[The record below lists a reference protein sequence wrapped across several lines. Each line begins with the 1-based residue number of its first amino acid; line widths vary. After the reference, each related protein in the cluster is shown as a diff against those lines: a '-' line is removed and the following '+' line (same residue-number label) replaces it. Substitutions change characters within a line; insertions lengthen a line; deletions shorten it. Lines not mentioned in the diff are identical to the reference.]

1 MFSTATKTTT
11 TSPAVQ
17 QKTTGA
23 TFFRKAGEE
32 SFFGA
37 KENPSFFGKTIQ
49 TKLTVSTPDDPHEK
63 EADAVAD
70 KVMRMKEPVI
80 TPATLPRKKEEEV
93 HRKEEEEVQAKP
105 EIPIINK
112 IQCKEDK
119 EEKLHAKLDA
129 AIYQKQEGHT
139 GTKTQ
144 IITGTGNDH
153 TIQRKNISLFHSDI
167 IQRSGRGPPTT
178 SIPFEQT
185 LAASKGGGTALP
197 GNTRQFME
205 SRFNADF
212 SGVRIHTDSTAEHLS
227 SSVHA
232 KAFAHGNDI
241 YFNSR
246 QFSPHSIEGGT
257 LLAHELTH
265 TIQQGAS
272 KSNPPRINNKSL
284 VAKKSSIHRNANTEI
299 LQSSNNIKD
308 LKTTRS
314 KTNERN
320 EETNISQKAEVKNTE
335 NTSLKQIVV
344 QSKINLN
351 SSDVSTTGNSR
362 RTDATL
368 NKITTKK
375 EIFKKDEKPKEEEEK
390 SSADAQHEIHKK
402 STDTLSSEINIR
414 KVQQHNSDTSVRS
427 HIQTSSTDNFP
438 ANTSDADSLKNTGV
452 SERGPPIHRMAAN
465 PGVIIVQRSLFDS
478 ALSHVSDFLS
488 DIPIT
493 LDIDVAKRW
502 LMNGVRRFASYI
514 PGYRALGVVLGHDP
528 ITGEEIAQ
536 NGRSFIEAA
545 LDIIPGGNLLK
556 QKLDELGLIDRAAAW
571 IDAQIATLSG
581 IVQNVRNEFL
591 GEWNS
596 LGLSS
601 ILDGPTE
608 ILRRFGSIFERAINN
623 IIDFARRAAGE
634 LLDIIKK
641 FLLNQIVDFV
651 KNHTNAYELLKVIL
665 GKDPITDEPVE
676 RNGTNILNAL
686 LEMGGDAGREQR
698 RQMQE
703 THTFEKAAAW
713 IDRGIAVFGD
723 LYSAIR
729 SGFSRIW
736 DVVSIEALM
745 RPIDTFNQIYETFAG
760 PVGRVL
766 DFVRDALVAIL
777 GFIKEALMTRLSAW
791 ARTVRGYP
799 LVTVIIGKDPF
810 TNATVPRTVENIIH
824 GFMSLMEGGEEQFNQ
839 LQQSG
844 AIGRTVQRI
853 NAAVARL
860 NMTPEYIVQ
869 LFVQLWNSFSFAD
882 LANPIAAFQRILDRF
897 GEPIRRLIAFVVEI
911 IKIVVEVIMQVMN
924 FPSDLIANIIARAM
938 QAFEMI
944 KRDPVGFLKNLLR
957 AIKQGFVQFFNNILR
972 HLLAGL
978 QGWLMSELQDSGVQA
993 PQDFNLRG
1001 IIGWVLQILGISMD
1015 KIWEKLAQHPRI
1027 GPQRVARIRSMIDRL
1042 EGIWTFVK
1050 DVQQRGMAA
1059 IWDKIQERLSTL
1071 WDTILDAIK
1080 NWIMEQ
1086 VVNRVTA
1093 RLLSM
1098 LDPTGIMAVINSA
1111 IVLYR
1116 AVQSFIRYL
1125 RQMLE
1130 IVNSFVEGVVQI
1142 ASGNITVA
1150 ANFLE
1155 RSMARAVPVMIGFLA
1170 NQVGLSGLGRRIGE
1184 MIGRVRGLVDQALTW
1199 LVNKA
1204 VDMGMN
1210 LLDRVMALGRS
1221 AVEAVRNALGLRRSF
1236 RTTDQ
1241 RDHSVSIEGDGS
1253 IIVAST
1259 PKPVQ
1264 TLVAER
1270 RTQIEAE
1277 NTNTPAKVTE
1287 NTSKISALDRIL
1299 ALKALI
1305 DGLIPQ
1311 YNAAADG
1318 SRTRADQIRNT
1329 INGHMNEIVEKLI
1342 VAGIEIEGSNNIETH
1357 VTHTELDGSR
1367 ASHVVAEP
1375 LTTIPGNTT
1384 GSQPHEDT
1392 PGKPYVKASV
1402 WTSNWVG
1409 AHLLNHHLHGP
1420 GVAWNMVSGTK
1431 ETNNN
1436 MKTEVENT
1444 AKNEIS
1450 SHPEKQYYY
1459 NVSVTYYAEQPTKPF
1474 MKFFPFQIN
1483 LQWGELLGQRGSW
1496 TRGPARG
1503 RTFTQDS
1510 PDMTNTVM
1518 PAFNES
1524 SATRLWEAARDAGV
1538 SVPQSVFDNIVD
1550 ARRGIPSQSFGNDV
1564 NDLISHMD
1572 AYYASHGLAPVG
1584 RFTTLYGGQ
1593 LRTLAANY
1601 IFMHY

>member
-1 MFSTATKTTT
+1 MFSTTTKTTT
-11 TSPAVQ
+11 TSPVVQ

-23 TFFRKAGEE
+23 PFFRKAGEE

-37 KENPSFFGKTIQ
+37 KENPSFFGKPIQ
-49 TKLTVSTPDDPHEK
+49 AKLTVSTPDDPHEK

-80 TPATLPRKKEEEV
+80 TPSTLPVKKEEEV
-93 HRKEEEEVQAKP
+93 HRKEEEEVQTKP

-119 EEKLHAKLDA
+119 EEKLHAKLDT
-129 AIYQKQEGHT
+129 AIYRKQEGHT

-272 KSNPPRINNKSL
+272 KSTTPSINSKTSLSKKNILHRSADSKVLSALNNPVKDSNIM
-284 VAKKSSIHRNANTEI
+284 AKKTSEGNG
-299 LQSSNNIKD
+299 
-308 LKTTRS
+308 
-314 KTNERN
+314 
-320 EETNISQKAEVKNTE
+320 ETNIHKKEEVKISEKTPSEQNLVQPKTE
-335 NTSLKQIVV
+335 LSNCSVHTNGNLHQISDTLSRSL
-344 QSKINLN
+344 
-351 SSDVSTTGNSR
+351 
-362 RTDATL
+362 A
-368 NKITTKK
+368 KK
-375 EIFKKDEKPKEEEEK
+375 EIYKKEEQPKEEEEK
-390 SSADAQHEIHKK
+390 SWEDSQHETYKK
-402 STDTLSSEINIR
+402 SSDILSSEINIH
-414 KVQQHNSDTSVRS
+414 KVHLHSSDKSVVS
-427 HIQTSSTDNFP
+427 HIQISSTDNLL
-438 ANTSDADSLKNTGV
+438 ANTNLANRLENTRIN
-452 SERGPPIHRMAAN
+452 ERGPPIQQMPVN
-465 PGVIIVQRSLFDS
+465 SEVVSIQRSLFDS

-488 DIPIT
+488 GVHLFT
-493 LDIDVAKRW
+493 SLDEAKHW
-502 LMNGVRRFASYI
+502 LMDGVRRFASYI

-897 GEPIRRLIAFVVEI
+897 GEPIRRLIPFVVEI

-924 FPSDLIANIIARAM
+924 FPSDLIANIIARAV

-1093 RLLSM
+1093 RPLSM

-1111 IVLYR
+1111 IALYR

-1210 LLDRVMALGRS
+1210 LLDRMMAL
-1221 AVEAVRNALGLRRSF
+1221 
-1236 RTTDQ
+1236 
-1241 RDHSVSIEGDGS
+1241 DGS
-1253 IIVAST
+1253 VMERIRSGLSSLFGTRKQFTAGRVT
-1259 PKPVQ
+1259 H
-1264 TLVAER
+1264 TLYFTGNE
-1270 RTQIEAE
+1270 
-1277 NTNTPAKVTE
+1277 
-1287 NTSKISALDRIL
+1287 
-1299 ALKALI
+1299 
-1305 DGLIPQ
+1305 
-1311 YNAAADG
+1311 
-1318 SRTRADQIRNT
+1318 TRADLIIATSPKKFLDAVADRETEINTRLAAIQNRASQNAANERTRLNRFLQKLNDAKTYYQGIETIKRQILQEINESRKAALQRDIFNATDSIKEIIKITGVAESDFGLEIINSPVVVGDKIFYEGKYYKVNEVIPNESKIKANPININT
-1329 INGHMNEIVEKLI
+1329 GEAISGHVGKSNAILYFEDFGTKYHMAGSNVPNLSDEKL
-1342 VAGIEIEGSNNIETH
+1342 E
-1357 VTHTELDGSR
+1357 ELNYEDG
-1367 ASHVVAEP
+1367 
-1375 LTTIPGNTT
+1375 
-1384 GSQPHEDT
+1384 
-1392 PGKPYVKASV
+1392 KAPPFK
-1402 WTSNWVG
+1402 TSWSDYPTQANKV
-1409 AHLLNHHLHGP
+1409 LNHRAH
-1420 GVAWNMVSGTK
+1420 
-1431 ETNNN
+1431 
-1436 MKTEVENT
+1436 
-1444 AKNEIS
+1444 
-1450 SHPEKQYYY
+1450 
-1459 NVSVTYYAEQPTKPF
+1459 
-1474 MKFFPFQIN
+1474 
-1483 LQWGELLGQRGSW
+1483 
-1496 TRGPARG
+1496 
-1503 RTFTQDS
+1503 
-1510 PDMTNTVM
+1510 
-1518 PAFNES
+1518 
-1524 SATRLWEAARDAGV
+1524 
-1538 SVPQSVFDNIVD
+1538 
-1550 ARRGIPSQSFGNDV
+1550 
-1564 NDLISHMD
+1564 
-1572 AYYASHGLAPVG
+1572 
-1584 RFTTLYGGQ
+1584 
-1593 LRTLAANY
+1593 
-1601 IFMHY
+1601 